1 VASNSHVGASLEERR
16 SRRTL
21 RQTVSGG
28 LRPPTPGDEAIA
40 RPPSFGSTHLLPSQ
54 ISSGRTTPRSRRSS
68 RRTSQRTSQR
78 TTPLTTQQLPLNPP
92 TPIEVEKPEPVQE
105 NIEVDVPNPEELN
118 QYWGSLIERPLT
130 RPPRDPLEPNPLAS
144 AGQGLS
150 QQVEQVD
157 RDGTW
162 TPEDLNCLVQE
173 QSLATLSLRIDQRP
187 HINFDTST
195 ERIIFN
201 PNPTADL
208 EPQLQT
214 LAQIRAEHARLQ
226 EQNQRD
232 LVESQQQGSVVA
244 PNPYSIRQQQQL
256 ELQLLNQAQSIV

>member
-1 VASNSHVGASLEERR
+1 VASNSHVGASLTERR

-28 LRPPTPGDEAIA
+28 LRPPTPGDEALA

-54 ISSGRTTPRSRRSS
+54 ISSGRTTPRSHRSSQRSS
-68 RRTSQRTSQR
+68 RRTSHR

-92 TPIEVEKPEPVQE
+92 TPIEVEEPEPVQE
-105 NIEVDVPNPEELN
+105 NILVDVPNLEELN

-130 RPPRDPLEPNPLAS
+130 RPPRDLLEPNPLPS

-162 TPEDLNCLVQE
+162 TPKDLNRLAQE
-173 QSLATLSLRIDQRP
+173 QSLATLSLRIDQ
-187 HINFDTST
+187 
-195 ERIIFN
+195 
-201 PNPTADL
+201 
-208 EPQLQT
+208 
-214 LAQIRAEHARLQ
+214 
-226 EQNQRD
+226 
-232 LVESQQQGSVVA
+232 
-244 PNPYSIRQQQQL
+244 
-256 ELQLLNQAQSIV
+256 

>member
-1 VASNSHVGASLEERR
+1 VASNSHVGASLSERR
-16 SRRTL
+16 SHRTL

-54 ISSGRTTPRSRRSS
+54 IGSGCTTPRSHRSSQRSS
-68 RRTSQRTSQR
+68 RRTSHR
-78 TTPLTTQQLPLNPP
+78 TTPLTTQPLPLAPP
-92 TPIEVEKPEPVQE
+92 TPIEVEEPEPVQE

-118 QYWGSLIERPLT
+118 QYWGSLIECPLT

-150 QQVEQVD
+150 EQVEQID

-162 TPEDLNCLVQE
+162 TPEDLNRLAQE
-173 QSLATLSLRIDQRP
+173 QSLATLSLRTNQRP
-187 HINFDTST
+187 RINFDNST
-195 ERIIFN
+195 QRIIFN

-214 LAQIRAEHARLQ
+214 LAQ
-226 EQNQRD
+226 
-232 LVESQQQGSVVA
+232 V
-244 PNPYSIRQQQQL
+244 
-256 ELQLLNQAQSIV
+256 

>member
-1 VASNSHVGASLEERR
+1 VASHSHVGASLTERR

-28 LRPPTPGDEAIA
+28 LRPPTPGDEALA
-40 RPPSFGSTHLLPSQ
+40 RPPSFRSTHLLPSQ

-68 RRTSQRTSQR
+68 RRTSQRT
-78 TTPLTTQQLPLNPP
+78 TPLTTQQLPLDPP
-92 TPIEVEKPEPVQE
+92 TPIEVEEPEPVQE
-105 NIEVDVPNPEELN
+105 NIEVDVPNQEELN

-130 RPPRDPLEPNPLAS
+130 RPPRDSLEPNPIAS

-150 QQVEQVD
+150 LQVEPVD
-157 RDGTW
+157 RNGSW
-162 TPEDLNCLVQE
+162 TPEDLTRLVQE

-187 HINFDTST
+187 RINFDNST
-195 ERIIFN
+195 QRIIFN

-214 LAQIRAEHARLQ
+214 LAQIRAEHAQLQ

-232 LVESQQQGSVVA
+232 LFEGQQPGSVVA
-244 PNPYSIRQQQQL
+244 PNPHSI
-256 ELQLLNQAQSIV
+256 